1 MSEEQMKPPEAA
13 GQQPEKPEEQAP
25 APAAGE
31 AAKPAAP
38 AAKPEG
44 QAPAPASGETAKPE
58 KPPAAQPAAPAAGE
72 PAKPAAPAAK
82 PTPEPAS
89 AEPAAAKPAAAKPAA
104 AEPPAQPAKPAEPAA
119 AKPPEPAKPA
129 AAAPA
134 PAEPA
139 KKIEGAPA
147 VIRDKAAITEE
158 GNKLFYPNKW
168 ARIVLT
174 SAEEVMGTQGV
185 NALLNMAHMKELIG
199 NYPPDNMKKQF
210 DFNQMGQLQQGIW
223 DMYGNRGARVFA
235 VRAGEQ
241 SFKDGLTQFKAV
253 AQAADVAMRVGSL
266 EAKAK
271 LGLEFFSRFF
281 NSVSDQKVVVSEDD
295 KHWIWTITTCPVC
308 WGRETE
314 EPCCHLAVGV
324 LQAAF
329 AWVSQGK
336 KFRILET
343 ECKAKGDENCVIMIE
358 KIPVE

>member
-1 MSEEQMKPPEAA
+1 MSEEQAKPKPA
-13 GQQPEKPEEQAP
+13 GQQPEKPAEQTAPPAAGESASPP
-25 APAAGE
+25 APAAQPTPTAGE
-31 AAKPAAP
+31 SAKP
-38 AAKPEG
+38 
-44 QAPAPASGETAKPE
+44 S
-58 KPPAAQPAAPAAGE
+58 PPAAAPTAGE
-72 PAKPAAPAAK
+72 A
-82 PTPEPAS
+82 
-89 AEPAAAKPAAAKPAA
+89 
-104 AEPPAQPAKPAEPAA
+104 AKPAEPAA
-119 AKPPEPAKPA
+119 AKPEAPAAPEAGKAEKPAEVPAEKPAEEPAAKPA
-129 AAAPA
+129 APAGAPAAAPA
-134 PAEPA
+134 PAEAVKKAEEKLAAA
-139 KKIEGAPA
+139 K
-147 VIRDKAAITEE
+147 DKESIIEE

-210 DFNQMGQLQQGIW
+210 DFNQMGKLQQGIW

-308 WGRETE
+308 WGRETD

>member
-25 APAAGE
+25 VPAAGE
-31 AAKPAAP
+31 AAKP
-38 AAKPEG
+38 EG
-44 QAPAPASGETAKPE
+44 SPAPAPVSGEAAKPE
-58 KPPAAQPAAPAAGE
+58 KPPAAQPAVPAVPAAGE
-72 PAKPAAPAAK
+72 PAKPAAPAAA

-89 AEPAAAKPAAAKPAA
+89 AEPAAAKPAAA
-104 AEPPAQPAKPAEPAA
+104 EPPAQPVKPAEPAA
-119 AKPPEPAKPA
+119 AKPPEPA
-129 AAAPA
+129 AAAPV

-147 VIRDKAAITEE
+147 VIKDKATVVEE
-158 GNKLFYPNKW
+158 GSKLFYPNKW

-253 AQAADVAMRVGSL
+253 AQAADVAMRVATL

-329 AWVSQGK
+329 AWVSDGK

>member
-31 AAKPAAP
+31 AARPAAP
-38 AAKPEG
+38 AARPEG
-44 QAPAPASGETAKPE
+44 QAPAPVSGQPARPEMPPAAKPAAPSAAPAAEEPAKPE
-58 KPPAAQPAAPAAGE
+58 VPPAAPAAQPAAQ
-72 PAKPAAPAAK
+72 
-82 PTPEPAS
+82 
-89 AEPAAAKPAAAKPAA
+89 
-104 AEPPAQPAKPAEPAA
+104 PAQPAAQP
-119 AKPPEPAKPA
+119 AKPPEPAVAKPPAPAAPA

-134 PAEPA
+134 PAPAEAA
-139 KKIEGAPA
+139 KKAEEKP
-147 VIRDKAAITEE
+147 VVVRDKAAVTEE
-158 GNKLFYPNKW
+158 GSKLFYPNKW

-253 AQAADVAMRVGSL
+253 AQAADVAMR
-266 EAKAK
+266 
-271 LGLEFFSRFF
+271 F

-329 AWVSQGK
+329 AWVSDGK

>member
-13 GQQPEKPEEQAP
+13 GQQPEKPEEQTP

-38 AAKPEG
+38 AARPEG
-44 QAPAPASGETAKPE
+44 QAPAPVSGQPARPEVPPAAKPAAPSAAPAAEEPAKPE
-58 KPPAAQPAAPAAGE
+58 VPPAAPAAQPAAE
-72 PAKPAAPAAK
+72 PAKPAA
-82 PTPEPAS
+82 
-89 AEPAAAKPAAAKPAA
+89 
-104 AEPPAQPAKPAEPAA
+104 QPAKPPEPAA
-119 AKPPEPAKPA
+119 AKPPAS
-129 AAAPA
+129 AAPA
-134 PAEPA
+134 PAPAEAA
-139 KKIEGAPA
+139 KKAEEKP
-147 VIRDKAAITEE
+147 VVVRDKAAVTEE
-158 GNKLFYPNKW
+158 GSKLFYPNKW

-253 AQAADVAMRVGSL
+253 AQAADVAMRVATL

-329 AWVSQGK
+329 AWVSDGK